1 MRTAVRSAP
10 GARPSAV
17 LAAELLSAPATAR
30 VAVGSKETVRRR
42 LRRQKRGVQPTE
54 PSTLQDIDLPEQFR
68 TTGEANPLQDIDLPE
83 QFRTTGEAN
92 PDEFLVHDSGPTSQ
106 KRMLVFA
113 SRDQLRHL
121 ASSDR

>member
-68 TTGEANPLQDIDLPE
+68 TTGEANP
-83 QFRTTGEAN
+83 
-92 PDEFLVHDSGPTSQ
+92 DEFLVHDSGPTSQ